1 MKTDKYLLVKGL
13 RFAGITIALMFTAPV
28 IISSAFKNQNHAY
41 FWPVL
46 IVGGIL
52 AIGAVAGGFYSIK
65 LMMDALFGRKK
76 QN

>member
-1 MKTDKYLLVKGL
+1 MKTDKSLLVKGL
-13 RFAGITIALMFTAPV
+13 RIAAITIALMFTAPV
-28 IISSAFKNQNHAY
+28 IISSAFKNQEHSF

-46 IVGGIL
+46 IIGGLL